1 VTLYSHVSI
10 AMINILCMSILFTTC
25 FGSYIF
31 TLSFVSSWKT
41 SSTERES
48 AFVAVDVVII
58 LVVVGGGSVVGRYRR
73 DLLALLT
80 CWRRLIGEGLKEGGP
95 GTEGEKWVESR

>member
-1 VTLYSHVSI
+1 MHVYSVHD
-10 AMINILCMSILFTTC
+10 TTC
-25 FGSYIF
+25 FGSHIL

-48 AFVAVDVVII
+48 TFVVVDVVVV
-58 LVVVGGGSVVGRYRR
+58 LVVVSGGSVVGGYRR